1 MCNKTHAV
9 GQMQGYMLQVRH
21 MLFELISLDDIV
33 VSVEKLD
40 DVAIELL
47 DGTVIA
53 EQLKS
58 VTSNSNP
65 ATDRSIVFWKTLYN
79 WFAYVRNGSLVLGK
93 TIFRMVVVSNHELE
107 AGDIAGQFHRASTK
121 EKAQKALSAARV
133 SIWGKDDVLK
143 NEVPS
148 SYGQYLE
155 VLFSS
160 DNEEL
165 VSEIISKIVL
175 DIHEI
180 DYDEKLIKK
189 FNGQSIPTEFADILF
204 EYMLGWVTNKVND
217 YIKQGLPAVITS
229 LDFRKA
235 LVAQSR
241 MYNQRNSIPALSR
254 EITSDEARIEVEN
267 QDVYIQ
273 QLDLIQL
280 DFDDKLDAASDYL
293 RTKTETT
300 IRAEKGLFTPQSLPD
315 YNDKIYRLWKSKRTQ
330 LLLSMPDA
338 SEIIKGQQLHAQAS
352 EAVITSA
359 FSNDD
364 FPSFFGSGSLQALAN
379 KPCEEPKIGWHPSYK
394 ELLKGGTK
402 NG

>member
-1 MCNKTHAV
+1 MSNKTHAV
-9 GQMQGYMLQVRH
+9 GQLQGYMLQVRH

-40 DVAIELL
+40 DVAVESP
-47 DGTVIA
+47 DGDVIV

-58 VTSNSNP
+58 VTSDSNP
-65 ATDRSIVFWKTLYN
+65 ATNRSIVFWKTLYN
-79 WFAYVRNGSLVLGK
+79 WFDYVRSGSLVLDK
-93 TIFRMVVVSNHELE
+93 TIFRMVVVSNHELDV
-107 AGDIAGQFHRASTK
+107 GDIAGQFHGASTT
-121 EKAQKALSAARV
+121 EEAQKVLSSARLN
-133 SIWGKDDVLK
+133 IWGKDDVLR
-143 NEVPS
+143 NQIPT

-155 VLFSS
+155 VLFSP

-229 LDFRKA
+229 IDFRKA

-254 EITSDEARIEVEN
+254 EITSDEARTEVEN

-273 QLDLIQL
+273 QLDLIQM
-280 DFDDKLDAASDYL
+280 DFDDKLEAASDYL

-300 IRAEKGLFTPQSLPD
+300 IRAEKGLFTPQSLQD
-315 YNDKIYRLWKSKRTQ
+315 YNDKIYRLWKNKRTQ
-330 LLLSMPDA
+330 LLLPMPAA
-338 SEIIKGQQLHAQAS
+338 SDIIKGKQLYAQAS

-359 FSNDD
+359 FSNDA

-394 ELLKGGTK
+394 ELLKGGMK
-402 NG
+402 SG

>member
-1 MCNKTHAV
+1 MSNKTHAV
-9 GQMQGYMLQVRH
+9 GQLQGYMLQVRH

-40 DVAIELL
+40 DVAVESP
-47 DGTVIA
+47 DGDVIV

-58 VTSNSNP
+58 VTSDSNP
-65 ATDRSIVFWKTLYN
+65 ATNRSIVFWKTLYN
-79 WFAYVRNGSLVLGK
+79 WFDYVHSGSLVLDK

-121 EKAQKALSAARV
+121 EEAKKALSAARL

-143 NEVPS
+143 NDIPS

-155 VLFSS
+155 VLFSPA
-160 DNEEL
+160 NEER
-165 VSEIISKIVL
+165 VSQIISKITL

-180 DYDEKLIKK
+180 DYDERLIKK
-189 FNGQSIPTEFADILF
+189 FNGQSIPTEFANILF
-204 EYMLGWVTNKVND
+204 EYMLGWVTNKVNE
-217 YIKQGLPAVITS
+217 YIKQGLPAMITS
-229 LDFRKA
+229 MDFRKA
-235 LVAQSR
+235 LVAQGR
-241 MYNQRNSIPALSR
+241 MYNQLNSIPTLSR
-254 EITSDEARIEVEN
+254 EITADEARTEVEN

-273 QLDLIQL
+273 QLDLIQM
-280 DFDDKLDAASDYL
+280 DFDEKLEAASDYL

-300 IRAEKGLFTPQSLPD
+300 IRAERGLFTPQSLQD

-330 LLLSMPDA
+330 LLLPIPDE
-338 SEIIKGQQLHAQAS
+338 SDVIKGKRLYAQAN

-359 FSNDD
+359 FSNDA
-364 FPSFFGSGSLQALAN
+364 FPAFFGSGSLQALAN

-394 ELLKGGTK
+394 ELLKGGMK
-402 NG
+402 SG